1 MMMLQF
7 SKVFVIAESVVFSK
21 VMERVLS
28 PHAQEVL
35 TARTLEQ
42 GCKILASS
50 QDISLVLAD
59 AFMSDGSGIDLLEF
73 VNTLGDARPR
83 VILLTTKPA
92 KEEADRALRL
102 GAIGFLPK
110 PVSFQT
116 IAKVWKQSRETICEI
131 ARRVR
136 IAGTA
141 ILIEPDES
149 AASGNG
155 DSHLAWDIGN
165 VSVTGAFLETKGPI
179 PVNTE
184 LHLALDLGMGVGH
197 VKAEVVRVQQPSWEA
212 SGGVGIVFKEFGPGT
227 QQLLADCIDLAIAQS
242 A

>member
-1 MMMLQF
+1 MLQF
-7 SKVFVIAESVVFSK
+7 SKVFVITESVVFLK
-21 VMERVLS
+21 VMERILS
-28 PHAQEVL
+28 PHAEEVL
-35 TARTLEQ
+35 TASSIGQ
-42 GCKILASS
+42 GRKILSS
-50 QDISLVLAD
+50 CQDISLVLAD
-59 AFMSDGSGIDLLEF
+59 AFLSDGSGIELLEF

-92 KEEADRALRL
+92 REEADRALQL
-102 GAIGFLPK
+102 GAIGFLSK

-116 IAKVWKQSRETICEI
+116 IAKVWKQSRETIREI

-149 AASGNG
+149 ATRTDV

-179 PVNTE
+179 PVHTE
-184 LHLALDLGMGVGH
+184 LRLALDLGLGVGH

-212 SGGVGIVFKEFGPGT
+212 SGGVGVVFKEFGPGT
-227 QQLLADCIDLAIAQS
+227 QQLLADCIDLAIAES